1 MVALSDGTQ
10 LNEAC
15 ESGDAGPLGLKDR
28 VEAYERGLVLEALRN
43 ARGNRSEA
51 ARRLAIGRVTLL
63 DKLKKYGI
71 GDAELAQED
80 PGEA

>member
-1 MVALSDGTQ
+1 MVALSDGQ
-10 LNEAC
+10 RLAEPH
-15 ESGDAGPLGLKDR
+15 EHEDAGPLGLKDR

-71 GDAELAQED
+71 GDADLDAEEPA
-80 PGEA
+80 A